1 MRIAPILAVVI
12 VLGSIGCATV
22 PETFQ
27 ASGAQLAAFD
37 LQCAPEQLEVRTLS
51 SSRQMGGGWDSAV
64 VGVRGCGKQTTYA
77 YTKAAKRWVRQSEI
91 TVIVS
96 PAAAPTK

>member
-1 MRIAPILAVVI
+1 MRLVPVVVLVL

-37 LQCAPEQLEVRTLS
+37 LQCAPEHLEVRTLS
-51 SSRQMGGGWDSAV
+51 TSRQMGGGWASAV

-77 YTKAAKRWVRQSEI
+77 YTKADKRWVRQAEI
-91 TVIVS
+91 TVIES
-96 PAAAPTK
+96 PVAARAK